1 LGHGYDKLA
10 TIRDSLRP
18 LNNLTIL
25 TVFLQLSKT
34 NEVREAVKS
43 ALELGYRHVDAAAV
57 YGNEAEVGEGIKA
70 SGVPREEIFVRSTGI

>member
-1 LGHGYDKLA
+1 
-10 TIRDSLRP
+10 
-18 LNNLTIL
+18 
-25 TVFLQLSKT
+25 LQLSKT